1 MKKFFTVVPMQQKG
15 DLTGYV
21 YQARGN
27 ADLQMENATRFPI
40 LTSVNAYAVPGEDF
54 RLIAVMPDLENER
67 YNCGLLREELQKL
80 CDAKGLTCSK
90 GVEVVIISADEKVSS
105 HVATFQT
112 LLDYVDDEDELHI
125 CMTYGTKPLS
135 TAVIMAAQYAY
146 RVKKNASLSCVLY
159 GKIVRPER
167 DKATWYGE
175 VYDMTALIQL
185 DEIVRVLA
193 NRGVENP
200 KETIDRILE
209 L

>member
-15 DLTGYV
+15 DLTGYEYKAV
-21 YQARGN
+21 GN
-27 ADLQMENATRFPI
+27 SDLQMNTETKFPV
-40 LTSVNAYAVPGEDF
+40 LTAVNAYAVPGEDF

-67 YNCGLLREELQKL
+67 YNRELLQEELHVL
-80 CDAKGLTCSK
+80 CETKGLICSK
-90 GVEVVIISADEKVSS
+90 GVETVIIPADEKVST

-112 LLDYVDDEDELHI
+112 LLDYVDDDDELHI

-146 RVKKNASLSCVLY
+146 RVKQNASLSCVLY
-159 GKIVRPER
+159 GKVVRPEK
-167 DKATWYGE
+167 DKETWYGE

-193 NRGVENP
+193 NRGVKNP
-200 KETIDRILE
+200 KETIDRILAM
-209 L
+209 